1 MKKLA
6 LLILCCLLALSL
18 VSCGS
23 TPAASSQSSSST
35 SQASTSVT
43 SEAPQEEEEPDLP
56 QPYELDQEDR
66 MKTFSYDV
74 SSTFETSTDTN
85 VIYYYPPNTENTMLQ
100 VLYSVS
106 APIDYT
112 DPDTAAEV
120 LEQMVSGVESSGS
133 VTDLTAEY
141 GLTVAGQP
149 AARFSCMMYVGTVKN
164 PTLGVLVLDANGIL
178 SFMASAPQED
188 DPLLVSFD
196 SIVDSIRP
204 YVPENDFLS
213 DETVRTTVNDC
224 LYNYDFD
231 QIASLAQ
238 DYIDQQNPAET
249 DTAFAILDYAQQGQQ
264 ILPNCTI
271 VTDDFE
277 DESTAYGTV
286 QEISSSVN
294 FVPYIEDSITSTSIH
309 VNVGFVKEDWLF
321 MESLKIKVGEDDY
334 ISKWFD
340 YFDVERDTLGGSTIQ
355 EEVDCSI
362 SLEDVEKLLAATD
375 PVMRFEGQ
383 DDATYDHQMTAEEL
397 SSLQTI
403 YDLSNCL
410 DGIRDVIN
418 QWMDNNMR

>member
-6 LLILCCLLALSL
+6 LLILCCLLALSMAG
-18 VSCGS
+18 CGS
-23 TPAASSQSSSST
+23 TPAASSHSSAST
-35 SQASTSVT
+35 SQASTSAT
-43 SEAPQEEEEPDLP
+43 SEAPPEEEAPALP

-66 MKTFSYDV
+66 MKTFSYDIP
-74 SSTFETSTDTN
+74 STFEKSTDTN
-85 VIYYYPPNTENTMLQ
+85 VNYYYPPNTENTMLQ

-120 LEQMVSGVESSGS
+120 LEAMMDGIESSAS
-133 VTDLTAEY
+133 VSDLTAEY

-149 AARFSCMMYVGTVKN
+149 AARFSCSMYVGTTKN
-164 PTLGVLVLDANGIL
+164 PTLGVLVLDTNGIL
-178 SFMASAPQED
+178 SVMASAPQED
-188 DPLLVSFD
+188 DQLMASFD
-196 SIVDSIRP
+196 AIVDSIRP

-213 DETVRTTVNDC
+213 DETVRTTVNDS
-224 LYNYDFD
+224 LYSYDFD

-238 DYIDQQNPAET
+238 SYIDQQNPAET

-286 QEISSSVN
+286 QDISSSVS
-294 FVPYIEDSITSTSIH
+294 FVPYIENSITSTSIH
-309 VNVGFVKEDWLF
+309 VKVGFVKEDWLF
-321 MESLKIKVGEDDY
+321 MESMKIKVGEDDY
-334 ISKWFD
+334 ISKYFD
-340 YFDVERDTLGGSTIQ
+340 YLDVDRDTLGGSTIQ
-355 EEVDCSI
+355 EEMDCTI
-362 SLEDVEKLLAATD
+362 PLEDVEKLLAAAD

-383 DDATYDHQMTAEEL
+383 DGDTYDHQMTAEEL

-403 YDLSNCL
+403 YDLSNRL
-410 DGIRDVIN
+410 DDIRNVLN
-418 QWMDNNMR
+418 QWMDENMR

>member
-120 LEQMVSGVESSGS
+120 LEQTVSGVENSGS

-164 PTLGVLVLDANGIL
+164 PTLGLLVLDANGIL

-277 DESTAYGTV
+277 DESTSYGTV